1 MKGVWVT
8 AMGLVT
14 PLRPFGT
21 IDAFWGA
28 LTGGE
33 SSIKLQPPPLLN
45 TDRKWLAASVET
57 EPGIRPGDK
66 FFYIAEAA
74 LKMAVED
81 ASLSADALNGADM
94 IVGSIL
100 GNVIARER
108 QLIDGTIEN
117 RTIEA
122 SLSYPARYLGQRLKI
137 GGRLSA
143 ISTACASGTDAVG
156 IASRIIAAGDA
167 DVVIAGG
174 VDVLSDFALAGFN
187 LLQALTE
194 DKVRPFDRKRSGLAL
209 GEGAAFLVLES
220 DQHAR
225 ARGAKCYGEVLGY
238 SSCADASHLTAP
250 HREGRG
256 LASAITRA
264 ISQSG
269 LNPVDINYINA
280 HGTATVYNDAME
292 TKAIKKALGEAAY
305 STHVSSTKSML
316 GHAFGASGVIEA
328 LCALMAIKTGVIPPT
343 INYRYPDPQCDLN
356 YVPNEAITTPV
367 GAAMSLSAG
376 FGGQNAAVIFGRPPK
391 L

>member
-8 AMGLVT
+8 AIGLVT
-14 PLRPFGT
+14 PLRPFDT

-33 SSIKLQPPPLLN
+33 NAIRLQPPPLLD
-45 TDRKWLAASVET
+45 TDRKWLTAAIET
-57 EPGIRPGDK
+57 EPGLRPEDK
-66 FFYIAEAA
+66 FLYIAEAA
-74 LKMAVED
+74 LKMAIAD
-81 ASLSADALNGADM
+81 SGLSSDALKNTGL

-100 GNVIARER
+100 GNVLARER
-108 QLIDGTIEN
+108 QLIDGN
-117 RTIEA
+117 GQARTPEA
-122 SLSYPARYLGQRLKI
+122 SLSYPVGYLGQRLKI
-137 GGRLSA
+137 GGQLSA

-156 IASRIIAAGDA
+156 IAARRIAAGDA

-187 LLQALTE
+187 MLQALTE
-194 DKVRPFDRKRSGLAL
+194 DMVRPFDKKRSGLAL
-209 GEGAAFLVLES
+209 GEGAAFLVLENES
-220 DQHAR
+220 HAR
-225 ARGAKCYGEVLGY
+225 ARGAKCYGHVLGY

-256 LASAITRA
+256 LATAITHA

-269 LNPVDINYINA
+269 LKPKDITYINA

-292 TKAIKKALGEAAY
+292 TKAIKAALGAAAY
-305 STHVSSTKSML
+305 ATHVSSTKSML
-316 GHAFGASGVIEA
+316 GHAFGASGAIEA
-328 LCALMAIKTGVIPPT
+328 LCALMAMKTSVIPPT

-356 YVPNEAITTPV
+356 YVPNTAITTPV

-376 FGGQNAAVIFGRPPK
+376 FGGQNAAVLFGRPHA